1 MDLPALSAAVEA
13 LRHAREEEADRV
25 ATLLVAEP
33 SPALAIDALN
43 VASRI
48 APAAVH
54 HLAVVLAALTRAEDP
69 TGPHGG

>member
-1 MDLPALSAAVEA
+1 MDLAALFSAVAA
-13 LRHAREEEADRV
+13 LRHARDEEADRV
-25 ATLLVAEP
+25 ATLLVADA
-33 SPALAIDALN
+33 SPALVLDALN

-54 HLAVVLAALTRAEDP
+54 HLHVLGAAITRAEDP